1 MHSSS
6 SQQQQQQQQPPLP
19 LPPSAAAVAAQ
30 QQNGGLRPVSSYYE
44 YDTVQQQRV
53 GSIKHS
59 HGHNHSHSHS
69 HNHNHNHAHSHGH
82 TLGHGLHN
90 GNNNNNSSASS
101 SSPISVSVAA
111 QPHWKA
117 ATMNGFSPA
126 SLNSSARSR
135 GPFVTQVTIRE
146 QSGGMP
152 QQQQQQPTYQT
163 VQKAQSQYGSSA
175 AGAQPH
181 ASKV

>member
-6 SQQQQQQQQPPLP
+6 SQQQPPLP
-19 LPPSAAAVAAQ
+19 LPPSAAAVAA

-59 HGHNHSHSHS
+59 HGHNHNHS
-69 HNHNHNHAHSHGH
+69 HNHNHAHSHGH

-90 GNNNNNSSASS
+90 GNNNNNNSS

-117 ATMNGFSPA
+117 AALNGFSPA

-146 QSGGMP
+146 QTGGMP
-152 QQQQQQPTYQT
+152 QQQQQPTYQT

>member
-6 SQQQQQQQQPPLP
+6 SQQQQQPPLP
-19 LPPSAAAVAAQ
+19 LPPSAAAVAAA

-59 HGHNHSHSHS
+59 HGHNHNHS
-69 HNHNHNHAHSHGH
+69 HNHNHAHSHGH

-90 GNNNNNSSASS
+90 GNNNNSS

-146 QSGGMP
+146 QTGGMP
-152 QQQQQQPTYQT
+152 QQQQQQQPTYQT

>member
-6 SQQQQQQQQPPLP
+6 SQHQQQQQPPLP
-19 LPPSAAAVAAQ
+19 LPPQ
-30 QQNGGLRPVSSYYE
+30 QQNGGGGGGALRPVSSYYE
-44 YDTVQQQRV
+44 YDTVQQRV

-59 HGHNHSHSHS
+59 HG

-90 GNNNNNSSASS
+90 GNTSA
-101 SSPISVSVAA
+101 SPISVSVAA
-111 QPHWKA
+111 AAAAAQPHWKA
-117 ATMNGFSPA
+117 AALNGFSPA

-146 QSGGMP
+146 QTGMP
-152 QQQQQQPTYQT
+152 PQQQQPTYQT
-163 VQKAQSQYGSSA
+163 VQKAQSQYGSAA